1 VSPDGYDAD
10 VLLADGGSAHVR
22 LLRAGDEPLVRR
34 LYHEASDRSRYLR
47 FFSRVPVASA
57 ARDEQR
63 AIGSDRTVSLV
74 AEVEDRLVAMAD
86 YDLTDDAGTVAEV
99 AFLVHDDWQGRGLG
113 TILLEHLARVA
124 TARGVRSFQAAFLL
138 ENRAMRQVFRDAGFT
153 ISWAPTEYGVGAA
166 TLDLVPTEAWRQ
178 TAESREHTS
187 EARSMARVLAPS
199 SIAVVGAGRRN
210 DSIGAAI
217 VRNLTEGGFTGPVF
231 PVNPHAAS
239 IGGLTAYPSVTA
251 VPVAPDLV
259 VIAVPAAAVADVVR
273 ECGARGTRAVVV
285 ISGGFAELP
294 GGEAAQRELVTLARG
309 EGMRLVGPNC
319 VGVVNTH
326 PDTRMN
332 ATFSPVRPERGG
344 IGFASQSG
352 GVGIELLARAR
363 ALGLGIS
370 SFVSLGNK
378 ADVSPNDL
386 LQYWGDDPETDVVLL
401 YLESFGNPRKFARLA
416 DDLARRKPVIA
427 MKSGRTQ
434 AGARG
439 ARSHTAALAD
449 LDSAVDELFRATGV
463 VRVDTLQE
471 MFDAAMVMA
480 HQPIPAGR
488 RVAIMSNGGG
498 PGILAADACGA
509 AGLEVPVLS
518 ETTRRALEATALPG
532 ASLQNPVDLI
542 AAAGADAYRAAG
554 RVLLES
560 GEIDAL
566 MVLYVTPQVTSVDD
580 VERAVVDI
588 ARGAD
593 GIPVVACFLGLDAR
607 VEPLAVTG
615 TSRHVPTFEYP
626 ESAARALARAA
637 WLGEWRRRPRGIPAE
652 PRVDRDRA
660 RQRVADELG
669 HRPDGGWL
677 GFDVA
682 SAILAD
688 YGIPVVET
696 RAAASGADAVA
707 MAAEIGY
714 PVALKAA
721 APRLVHK
728 TDVGGVVLGLA
739 TADAVR
745 AAFDG
750 MRAALDDAMGGAFV
764 QRMAESGVELIAGIS
779 HDPQFGALVV
789 FGAGGTAAE
798 LQHDTTMRI
807 PPLSD
812 VDLDEMLRALRG
824 SPLLFGYRNAPP
836 VDTTALADVLARVG
850 SLAVDIP
857 EVVELDCNPLVARP
871 EGVVVVDVK
880 MRLAPD
886 ADPRRAFTLE

>member
-1 VSPDGYDAD
+1 MSPDAYGAD

-22 LLRAGDEPLVRR
+22 QLRAGDESLVRR
-34 LYHEASDRSRYLR
+34 LYREASDRSRYLR
-47 FFSRVPVASA
+47 FFSSVPVASA
-57 ARDEQR
+57 VRDEQR
-63 AIGSDRTVSLV
+63 SIDSDRSLSLV
-74 AEVEDRLVAMAD
+74 AEVEDHLVAMAD
-86 YDLTDDAGTVAEV
+86 YDLMDDAGTVAEV
-99 AFLVHDDWQGRGLG
+99 AFIVHDDWQGRGLG

-124 TARGVRSFQAAFLL
+124 SARGVRTFKAAFLL
-138 ENRAMRQVFRDAGFT
+138 ENHAMRQVFRDAGFT
-153 ISWAPTEYGVGAA
+153 MSWAPTEYGVGAA
-166 TLDLVPTEAWRQ
+166 TLDLVPTDVWRH
-178 TAESREHTS
+178 TAESREHTA
-187 EARSMARVLAPS
+187 EARSMARVLAPT
-199 SIAVVGAGRRN
+199 SIAVVGAGQRK

-217 VRNLTEGGFTGPVF
+217 VRNLVAGGFTGPVF
-231 PVNPHAAS
+231 PVNPHAAT
-239 IGGLTAYPSVTA
+239 IEGLASYPSVTDT
-251 VPVAPDLV
+251 PVAPDLA
-259 VIAVPAAAVADVVR
+259 VIAVPAAAVAGVVR

-294 GGEAAQRELVTLARG
+294 GGEVEQRELVALARR

-319 VGVVNTH
+319 VGIVNTD
-326 PDTRMN
+326 PDIRMN
-332 ATFSPVRPERGG
+332 ATFSPVAPERGR

-352 GVGIELLARAR
+352 GVGIELLARAH

-416 DDLARRKPVIA
+416 DDLARRKPIIA

-471 MFDAAMVMA
+471 MFDAAAVMA
-480 HQPIPAGR
+480 HQPIPEGR

-498 PGILAADACGA
+498 PGILAADACVA
-509 AGLEVPVLS
+509 AGLEVPTLS
-518 ETTRRALEATALPG
+518 EATRGALEATALPG
-532 ASLQNPVDLI
+532 ASVQNPVDLI
-542 AAAGADAYRAAG
+542 AAASADSYRSAG

-566 MVLYVTPQVTSVDD
+566 MVLYVTPQVTSVED

-588 ARGAD
+588 ARDAN
-593 GIPVVACFLGLDAR
+593 GIPLVACFLGLDGR
-607 VEPLAVTG
+607 VEPLAVDG
-615 TSRHVPTFEYP
+615 TATHVPTFEYP
-626 ESAARALARAA
+626 ESAARALARAV
-637 WLGEWRRRPRGIPAE
+637 WLGEWRRRPRGVPAE
-652 PRVDRDRA
+652 PPVGRVRA

-669 HRPDGGWL
+669 CHPDGGWL

-696 RAAASGADAVA
+696 RYAASGVDAAA
-707 MAAEIGY
+707 MADEVGY

-721 APRLVHK
+721 APELVHK
-728 TDVGGVVLGLA
+728 TDVGGVALGLA
-739 TADAVR
+739 TPDAVR
-745 AAFDG
+745 DAFDR
-750 MRAALDDAMGGAFV
+750 MRGSLDDAMGGAFV
-764 QRMAESGVELIAGIS
+764 QRMAEPGVELIAGIN

-789 FGAGGTAAE
+789 FGIGGTAAE

-807 PPLSD
+807 PPLTD

-824 SPLLFGYRNAPP
+824 SPLLFGYRSAPP
-836 VDTTALADVLARVG
+836 VDTAALADVLARVG

-857 EVVELDCNPLVARP
+857 ELVELDCNPLVATP
-871 EGVVVVDVK
+871 SGVVVVDVK
-880 MRLAPD
+880 LRLAPD
-886 ADPRRAFTLE
+886 THPPRAFTLE